1 MQQRRPSVAPP
12 TKKGPQFE
20 ETFFD
25 DNENVVFLSLGGGY
39 VGVWASLV
47 AGGSDEKESACS
59 ARDTGS
65 IPGLGRFP
73 GEGNGNPLIILAWRI
88 P

>member
-1 MQQRRPSVAPP
+1 MQQRRSSVAPP
-12 TKKGPQFE
+12 AKKGPQFE

-47 AGGSDEKESACS
+47 AGGSDEKESTCNAG
-59 ARDTGS
+59 DTDS

-73 GEGNGNPLIILAWRI
+73 GEGNGNPLIILAWKI